1 MNSAHRRSQ
10 TIVSSGRLRGL
21 AGILALLAVSIPAQ
35 AACTASPALE
45 ARLKASPSSD
55 SYAAVGNWFAEH
67 KQFNCAAA
75 SFSSAFKLKP
85 TAAPLAYLWGLS
97 LSSAGHDE
105 QAAAPLHQAIQL
117 EPTDIRPHLLLASV
131 LVRMKKNAEAEWRAA
146 LAIDPD
152 SEQALDG
159 LAQELLAQKDY
170 TAVIALLDKPGST
183 RVRTPQQSLN
193 LGTAYAGTA
202 QLDAATKV
210 LREGLNNDPD
220 SLPIANQLA
229 LVLML
234 HGREQEAFAVLDL
247 ALEKHPGDQATQL
260 LYLRTQVSS
269 HSEKATDLA
278 HKLLAAS
285 PDQWE
290 VLYLNAVLEAQEAD
304 FQNARAHLERSI
316 TLHPDYADSHAALGN
331 ILAKQN
337 DLPAAK
343 AHLEKAIALG
353 DNNFEIAYDLS
364 KVLQRMGDKEGAQQK
379 LQIYQQL
386 KKAHTDR
393 VQAAGKAEEADQA
406 SAAGNPA
413 QAASLYRVAIESD
426 PNEPILYYKL
436 SRALDKLKDIA
447 GEVAALQ
454 KAIQL
459 KPNYAE
465 AQNQLGYLA
474 ARKGDLAQAESYFRA
489 AIHAS
494 ASYVSAW
501 INLSATLA
509 SEAKMPE
516 AKEAV
521 GRALEI
527 DPDNAEARSLSQALA
542 NANSTQ

>member
-1 MNSAHRRSQ
+1 
-10 TIVSSGRLRGL
+10 
-21 AGILALLAVSIPAQ
+21 
-35 AACTASPALE
+35 
-45 ARLKASPSSD
+45 
-55 SYAAVGNWFAEH
+55 
-67 KQFNCAAA
+67 
-75 SFSSAFKLKP
+75 
-85 TAAPLAYLWGLS
+85 
-97 LSSAGHDE
+97 
-105 QAAAPLHQAIQL
+105 
-117 EPTDIRPHLLLASV
+117 
-131 LVRMKKNAEAEWRAA
+131 
-146 LAIDPD
+146 
-152 SEQALDG
+152 
-159 LAQELLAQKDY
+159 
-170 TAVIALLDKPGST
+170 
-183 RVRTPQQSLN
+183 
-193 LGTAYAGTA
+193 
-202 QLDAATKV
+202 
-210 LREGLNNDPD
+210 
-220 SLPIANQLA
+220 
-229 LVLML
+229 
-234 HGREQEAFAVLDL
+234 
-247 ALEKHPGDQATQL
+247 
-260 LYLRTQVSS
+260 
-269 HSEKATDLA
+269 
-278 HKLLAAS
+278 
-285 PDQWE
+285 
-290 VLYLNAVLEAQEAD
+290 
-304 FQNARAHLERSI
+304 
-316 TLHPDYADSHAALGN
+316 
-331 ILAKQN
+331 
-337 DLPAAK
+337 
-343 AHLEKAIALG
+343 
-353 DNNFEIAYDLS
+353 
-364 KVLQRMGDKEGAQQK
+364 